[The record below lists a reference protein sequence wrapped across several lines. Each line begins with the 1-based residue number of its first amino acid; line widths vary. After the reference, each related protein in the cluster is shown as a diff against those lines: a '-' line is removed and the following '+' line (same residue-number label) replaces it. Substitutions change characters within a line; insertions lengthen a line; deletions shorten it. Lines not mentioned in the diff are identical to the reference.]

1 MHIALVRQLPCRSC
15 RILRAERRLAQLPLL
30 PWMHE
35 VNTDQGRWCVSTSTI
50 NVRVR
55 TELQMRRWAATS
67 RNTDPGQ
74 RLEKCMQEA
83 SEGFAEQSQPRQF
96 MAADVHRHH
105 RKQRPD
111 PVAHRGVEYKAGGV
125 PVKGISQQLDLRLQS
140 RPAQQHAINLIT
152 EQHD

>member
-1 MHIALVRQLPCRSC
+1 MDIHIALVRQLPCRSC
-15 RILRAERRLAQLPLL
+15 QILCVERRLAQLPFL

-35 VNTDQGRWCVSTSTI
+35 VNTDLGRWWLSTSTI

-55 TELQMRRWAATS
+55 AELQMRRWAATS

-83 SEGFAEQSQPRQF
+83 SERFAEQSQPRQF

-111 PVAHRGVEYKAGGV
+111 PIAHHEVEYKAGGV
-125 PVKGISQQLDLRLQS
+125 PAKGISQQPD
-140 RPAQQHAINLIT
+140 PTH
-152 EQHD
+152 H